1 MAANDISTFLRV
13 IQKKWYQGNRNIKG
27 RCSTSGSKHLQQNPQ
42 SYVRHEGHIYHI
54 AEFLT
59 WQDGGLYIPSTGR
72 QNRFFIAHD
81 KRYAMFAGSC
91 EEDNN
96 SSKLKRKEIHTCA
109 WENTDFIIGQ
119 IEHITAIPKE
129 GKTPDPALSDRKIS
143 KKDHVRLAVNVFVC
157 NLDRGNDKK
166 LAKKLFLSKKY
177 IILILV
183 SSCRKFL

>member
-1 MAANDISTFLRV
+1 MGGVLHPAQNIFSK
-13 IQKKWYQGNRNIKG
+13 IPNRMG
-27 RCSTSGSKHLQQNPQ
+27 ATRAT
-42 SYVRHEGHIYHI
+42 
-54 AEFLT
+54 
-59 WQDGGLYIPSTGR
+59 YIPSPNFWVGKMEGFISLLLDARTD
-72 QNRFFIAHD
+72 FFIAHD

-129 GKTPDPALSDRKIS
+129 EKMPDPALSDRKIS